1 MGRRELP
8 LKLRVLPL
16 LLLLLAGCRT
26 PESKPAPRTQATF
39 QASPSTRVDATLPED
54 PEVAAFIAPRTQ
66 EVRATFELPLI
77 QASTPLA
84 RGRDGA
90 ENLLG
95 YWICDALRA
104 RAEKIVG
111 RPVPF
116 AIANRGG
123 IRRDLKAGQLKVG
136 DIFEVMPFE
145 NELILIELTGAEV
158 VQVMREGLQSRGGEP
173 ISGVKATVIGGPED
187 AQMSLTWEDGRP
199 IDPAATVLV
208 ATSDYLYG
216 SGDTMPTLKKGR
228 KPFTSGLTI
237 RQVLLDACKDLK
249 DQGRTLA
256 APQGG
261 RYQIPASLLETLA
274 RRQPIRIR

>member
-1 MGRRELP
+1 
-8 LKLRVLPL
+8 LKPSL
-16 LLLLLAGCRT
+16 LALASLLLLAGCRT
-26 PESKPAPRTQATF
+26 PQARPTFLPAAT
-39 QASPSTRVDATLPED
+39 TKVDASLPED
-54 PEVAAFIAPRTQ
+54 PEVAAFIAPRTL
-66 EVRATFELPLI
+66 EVKATFELPLVE
-77 QASTPLA
+77 ATTPLA

-104 RAEKIVG
+104 RGEKVIG

-123 IRRDLKAGQLKVG
+123 IRRDLKAGLWKVG

-145 NELILIELTGAEV
+145 NELILIELTGAEL

-173 ISGVKATVIGGPED
+173 ISGVKASLTGGPED
-187 AQMSLTWEDGRP
+187 AVMALTWEDGRA
-199 IDPAATVLV
+199 IDPRETVLV

-237 RQVLLDACKDLK
+237 RQVLLDVCKDLK
-249 DQGRTLA
+249 DSGRTVA
-256 APQGG
+256 APSGG
-261 RYQIPASLLETLA
+261 RYQIPAAIQEALA
-274 RRQPIRIR
+274 RRQPIHVR

>member
-1 MGRRELP
+1 MKPDRLS
-8 LKLRVLPL
+8 L
-16 LLLLLAGCRT
+16 LALLLLAACQRPEAKPLARPRLDT
-26 PESKPAPRTQATF
+26 PGQ
-39 QASPSTRVDATLPED
+39 TRVDAAIPED
-54 PEVAAFIAPRTQ
+54 AEVAAFIAPRTA
-66 EVRATFELPLI
+66 EVRATFEQPLVV
-77 QASTPLA
+77 ASDALA

-104 RAEKIVG
+104 RAEKLVG

-145 NELILIELTGAEV
+145 NELILIELTGAEL

-173 ISGVKATVIGGPED
+173 ISGVKASLTGGPED
-187 AQMSLTWEDGRP
+187 AVMALTWEDGRT
-199 IDPAATVLV
+199 IDPRETVLV

-237 RQVLLDACKDLK
+237 RQVLLDVCKDLK
-249 DQGRTLA
+249 DSGRPVTAPSGA
-256 APQGG
+256 A
-261 RYQIPASLLETLA
+261 T
-274 RRQPIRIR
+274 